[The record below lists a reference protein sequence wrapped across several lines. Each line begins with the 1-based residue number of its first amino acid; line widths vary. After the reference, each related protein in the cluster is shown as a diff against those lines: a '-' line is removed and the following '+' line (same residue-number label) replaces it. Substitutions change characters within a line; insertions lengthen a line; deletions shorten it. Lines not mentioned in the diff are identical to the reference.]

1 MMKNSKIKVSLL
13 MFFSVILVT
22 ACASMFMQGGSL
34 APAGYR
40 ANILVNYDAKGTVPP
55 GVTYHLVK
63 TDKGEAIFERSPDG
77 SGALFETHWT
87 DKDGDH
93 FAGWVATSHGY
104 EFVVPKDRKKP
115 AKKYVYPS
123 GYYELK
129 ERDGITRPIPTA
141 AIDPV
146 ATLIPK

>member
-1 MMKNSKIKVSLL
+1 
-13 MFFSVILVT
+13 
-22 ACASMFMQGGSL
+22 
-34 APAGYR
+34 
-40 ANILVNYDAKGTVPP
+40 
-55 GVTYHLVK
+55 LVK

-77 SGALFETHWT
+77 SGALFETYWT
-87 DKDGDH
+87 DSEGDH

-129 ERDGITRPIPTA
+129 EKDGITRPVPNTS
-141 AIDPV
+141 IDPV

>member
-1 MMKNSKIKVSLL
+1 MRKYSSKVIVLTVFTMILL
-13 MFFSVILVT
+13 T

-34 APAGYR
+34 VPAGYN
-40 ANILVNYDAKGTVPP
+40 ANIVVNYDGKGTVPP
-55 GVTYHLVK
+55 GITYHLVK

-87 DKDGDH
+87 DSDGDH

-104 EFVVPKDRKKP
+104 EFVVPKDRKKS
-115 AKKYVYPS
+115 ANKYVYPA

-129 ERDGITRPIPTA
+129 EKDGVTRPVPNTS
-141 AIDPV
+141 IDPV